1 MRLFKKACA
10 IVLAATIAF
19 TSVDMP
25 VYATA
30 NSSDTQTEVGAED
43 NSKTGLTD
51 TSTDENGKET
61 DETDTSSTEENTNET
76 NDSSKGEEIKDD
88 TSKAEDKKDD
98 ASIEETKDNTS
109 KDEENKADVSDD
121 GENKTDD
128 SKDDV
133 SKDASEDGEK
143 TDKDTDSTDD
153 KSEVKDNE
161 DEQKADDAKKT
172 EIEDKKKEDKDLSEE
187 QKLFNTAIAENGTIT
202 LSEDMN
208 VSEML
213 ELNLIDELTEAE
225 VTIDLN
231 GHMIYTDSA
240 EAVMYVGEN
249 VKVNILDSTVDD
261 EASSDNTAV
270 GSIVNNTPNGIVIYN
285 EGTVTLRGVAI
296 SATGANSIGVLND
309 SALGEAGLVIR
320 SGTIKAE
327 WFAVGK
333 TAKAAASVK
342 RPTAFFAAAGV
353 TIPNTTSIDQGDYT
367 VDEGS
372 SVVDES
378 DKTQVEVKVG
388 DLDSN
393 GTKSDTDQTVQQI
406 VAAPSISCQVINY
419 NTVNVNW
426 SAVSGAASYIV
437 KRSTT
442 ATGNYVRIG
451 TTSSSSFQDTN
462 LITGTTYYYQV
473 IPVNSVGNECDPSEV
488 VAATPVY
495 DTPTGTTA
503 KMSAYN
509 AINITWRGVTGAVE
523 YAVYRSTSPNSGYS
537 KIGNV
542 AGGMTSYNDNASIVA
557 GTTYYYKVAATKGNY
572 VAPLSSYAYTK
583 TILDAPINVKVSK
596 VAYDKA
602 EVSWNAVSGATR
614 YIVYRTT
621 DPNGTYKKIGEVTTT
636 KFAKN
641 GVIPGARHYYKVVA
655 LNDNNASMSNYSSI
669 VNIKTGF
676 DKPKGLKVS
685 SAEYNSIKL
694 TWSKAK
700 GATSY
705 EIYRST
711 KKSSGYKKIGTSK
724 TNSYTSKSL
733 KTNTTYYYKI
743 KSKNSYT
750 RSAYSSIVK
759 AKTGLSEPEK
769 LKTVSSSYN
778 SIKLSWGKV
787 SGAKNYEIYRST
799 KKTTDFKKIKTTSST
814 NYTDK
819 NLKTGV
825 VYYYKIRAVRSSYK
839 SGYSDRVSCKAVAPA
854 TKKFKAASE
863 NYNQVKLT
871 WSKVTGATKFVI
883 YRSTKEKSGYKKIK
897 TITDAN
903 ILTYTD
909 TGLNTGTKY
918 YYKIFS
924 YTNKAKGGNRL
935 ASATPITNAPTG
947 FAADNISTTSIKLS
961 WTEPEGASSYIIYR
975 STTSDKTGFTQ
986 IGTTDDDK
994 YIDRNLILGQNYYY
1008 KLQGVRK
1015 GIKGKSTGVIGIKA
1029 TIPGVKNLAA
1039 TGSSNADYIK
1049 LTWDENDDPTSYLIE
1064 RSVDD
1069 NDFKFVGELNS
1080 RKTSYI
1086 DDDNIKAGKK
1096 YTYRVYV
1103 KSGDLTSNP
1112 KTVSYSFISGVKLD
1126 KTKASLEP
1134 KQTLQL
1140 KATVTPAAA
1149 SEQAL
1154 TWSTSDGSVATVSS
1168 AGLVTA
1174 ISKGVATIT
1183 VKTVN
1188 GKTDTC
1194 EITVGGGGMVVVLDP
1209 GHGGSDPGKVA
1220 NGYNEKDLN
1229 LKIAKYAKEE
1239 LEKYSGVTVYLT
1251 RTGDSYV
1258 GLEERTE
1265 IAKNYKADVFVSLHL
1280 NSAVESA
1287 NGAEVYVTVKDAYKA
1302 SSTNLANN
1310 ILSKIT
1316 GLGIKNRGVK
1326 TRLSSDGVND
1336 YYAVIRHSVER
1347 GFPGIIVENAFLT
1360 GNTDI
1365 NYLNSDAKLK
1375 KLGVANATGIAYAYG
1390 LTKK

>member
-30 NSSDTQTEVGAED
+30 SSSDTQTEVGDED
-43 NSKTGLTD
+43 NSETGLTD

-61 DETDTSSTEENTNET
+61 DETDTSSTEENTDEI

-88 TSKAEDKKDD
+88 TSKA
-98 ASIEETKDNTS
+98 EETKDNTS

-261 EASSDNTAV
+261 EATSDNTAV

-388 DLDSN
+388 NLDSKEN
-393 GTKSDTDQTVQQI
+393 NTDNVQQLG
-406 VAAPSISCQVINY
+406 AAPSIGCQVINY
-419 NTVNVNW
+419 NTVKVSW
-426 SAVSGAASYIV
+426 SAVDGAASYIV

-442 ATGNYVRIG
+442 AMGNYVQIG
-451 TTSSSSFQDTN
+451 TTSNLSYQDTN

-473 IPVNSVGNECDPSEV
+473 IPTDSLGNDGDASEA

-495 DTPTGTTA
+495 DIPIGTTA
-503 KMSAYN
+503 KMASYN
-509 AINITWRGVTGAVE
+509 SINVTWRGVAGAAE
-523 YAVYRSTSPNSGYS
+523 YAIYRSTSPNSGYT
-537 KIGNV
+537 KIGNATTASYKDTSNIT
-542 AGGMTSYNDNASIVA
+542 AGI
-557 GTTYYYKVAATKGNY
+557 TYYYKVAAAKGNY
-572 VAPLSSYAYTK
+572 VGPMSSYSYAK
-583 TILDAPINVKVSK
+583 TILNAPTNVKVTK
-596 VAYDKA
+596 KAYDTA
-602 EVSWNAVSGATR
+602 TVTWSAVPGATR
-614 YIVYRTT
+614 YRIYRTI
-621 DPNGTYKKIGEVTTT
+621 DQNGTYAYIGESKTTS
-636 KFAKN
+636 FEKN
-641 GVIPGARHYYKVVA
+641 GIIPGVRHYYKVVA
-655 LNDNNASMSNYSSI
+655 LNSNNASMSNYSNT
-669 VNIKTGF
+669 VNIKTSF
-676 DKPKGLKVS
+676 DKPKGLDVVNTEYNNIKLTWTKANGATSYDVYRSTKKSSGYKKIATSKTNSYTSKRLKTNKTYYYKIKAKNSYTTSSYSSVVKGKTGLSEPENVKAVS
-685 SAEYNSIKL
+685 SSYNSIKL
-694 TWSKAK
+694 TWSKVT
-700 GATSY
+700 GAQKY

-711 KKSSGYKKIGTSK
+711 KKSSGYKKIK
-724 TNSYTSKSL
+724 TTKSRSYTNKNLTSGK
-733 KTNTTYYYKI
+733 TYYYKI
-743 KSKNSYT
+743 K
-750 RSAYSSIVK
+750 
-759 AKTGLSEPEK
+759 
-769 LKTVSSSYN
+769 
-778 SIKLSWGKV
+778 
-787 SGAKNYEIYRST
+787 
-799 KKTTDFKKIKTTSST
+799 
-814 NYTDK
+814 
-819 NLKTGV
+819 
-825 VYYYKIRAVRSSYK
+825 AVRSKYK
-839 SGYSDRVSCKAVAPA
+839 SDYSDRVNCKAIPPA
-854 TKKFKAASE
+854 TSKFKAESV
-863 NYNQVKLT
+863 NYNKIKLT
-871 WSKVTGATKFVI
+871 WSKVSGATKYVI
-883 YRSTKEKSGYKKIK
+883 YRSTKENSGYKKIK
-897 TITDAN
+897 TLDN
-903 ILTYTD
+903 DKSLTYTD
-909 TGLNTGTKY
+909 GSLITGTKY
-918 YYKIFS
+918 YYKIFT
-924 YTNKAKGGNRL
+924 YTKNAKGGYKV
-935 ASATPITNAPTG
+935 ASAIPITNAPTG
-947 FAADNISTTSIKLS
+947 FAADNISTTSIKLTWIES
-961 WTEPEGASSYIIYR
+961 EGASNYIIYR
-975 STTSDKTGFTQ
+975 SAISNKTGFTQ

-994 YIDRNLILGQNYYY
+994 YIDRNLTLGQTYYY

-1015 GIKGKSTGVIGIKA
+1015 GIKGKSTAVIGIKA
-1029 TIPGVKNLAA
+1029 TIPGVKNLVA

-1049 LTWDENDDPTSYLIE
+1049 LTWEENDEATSYLIE
-1064 RSVDD
+1064 RSIDD

-1112 KTVSYSFISGVKLD
+1112 KTVSYSFISSVKLD
-1126 KTKASLEP
+1126 KSKASLEP

-1140 KATVTPAAA
+1140 KATVTPASS

-1154 TWSTSDGSVATVSS
+1154 TWSTSDSSVATVST

-1375 KLGVANATGIAYAYG
+1375 KLGIANATGIAYAYG

>member
-30 NSSDTQTEVGAED
+30 SSSDTQTEVGAED

-61 DETDTSSTEENTNET
+61 DETDTSSTEENTDEI

-98 ASIEETKDNTS
+98 ASTEETKDNTS

-172 EIEDKKKEDKDLSEE
+172 EIEDKDLSEE

-285 EGTVTLRGVAI
+285 EGTVTLRGVSI

-388 DLDSN
+388 NLDSKEN
-393 GTKSDTDQTVQQI
+393 KTDNVQQLG
-406 VAAPSISCQVINY
+406 AAPSIGCQVINY
-419 NTVNVNW
+419 NTVKVSW
-426 SAVSGAASYIV
+426 SAVNGAASYIV

-442 ATGNYVRIG
+442 AAGNYVQIG
-451 TTSSSSFQDTN
+451 TTSNLSYQDTN
-462 LITGTTYYYQV
+462 LTTGTTYYYQV
-473 IPVNSVGNECDPSEV
+473 IPTDSMGNEGFESET
-488 VAATPVY
+488 VAATPTY
-495 DTPTGTTA
+495 EIPIGTTA
-503 KMSAYN
+503 KMASYN
-509 AINITWRGVTGAVE
+509 SINVSWRGVVGATE
-523 YAVYRSTSPNSGYS
+523 YAIFRSTSPGSGYV
-537 KIGNV
+537 KIGNSTTT
-542 AGGMTSYNDNASIVA
+542 GYNDKANIKA
-557 GTTYYYKVAATKGNY
+557 GVKYYYKVAATKGSY
-572 VAPLSSYAYTK
+572 IGPMSSYAYTT
-583 TILDAPINVKVSK
+583 TILNAPANVKVTK
-596 VAYDKA
+596 KAYDTA
-602 EVSWNAVSGATR
+602 TVTWSAVPGATR
-614 YIVYRTT
+614 YAVYRTT
-621 DPNGTYKKIGEVTTT
+621 DPNGTYKRIGIVNTNSLT
-636 KFAKN
+636 KN
-641 GVIPGARHYYKVVA
+641 GIVAGVRHYFRVVA
-655 LNDNNASMSNYSSI
+655 LNDNGSSQSPYSST
-669 VNIKTGF
+669 VNIKTSF

-685 SAEYNSIKL
+685 KEEYNSIKL
-694 TWSKAK
+694 TWEKVN
-700 GATSY
+700 GATTY

-711 KKSSGYKKIGTSK
+711 KKSSGYKKIGTSR
-724 TNSYTSKSL
+724 TNSYTSKNL
-733 KTNTTYYYKI
+733 KTNKTYYYKI
-743 KSKNSYT
+743 KVKNNASSST
-750 RSAYSSIVK
+750 YSSVVK
-759 AKTGLSEPEK
+759 GKTGLSEPENVK
-769 LKTVSSSYN
+769 ASSTSYN
-778 SIKLSWGKV
+778 SIKLTWNKV
-787 SGAKNYEIYRST
+787 SGAQKYEIYRST
-799 KKTTDFKKIKTTSST
+799 KKSSGYKKIKTTKSRSYT
-814 NYTDK
+814 NK
-819 NLKTGV
+819 NLTSGTT
-825 VYYYKIRAVRSSYK
+825 YYYKIKAVRSKYK
-839 SGYSDRVSCKAVAPA
+839 SDYSDRVSCKAVPPA
-854 TKKFKAASE
+854 TSSFTAVSV
-863 NYNQVKLT
+863 NYNQIKLT
-871 WSKVTGATKFVI
+871 WKKVTGATKFVI
-883 YRSTKEKSGYKKIK
+883 YRSTKEKSGYKKIESISD
-897 TITDAN
+897 TS

-909 TGLNTGTKY
+909 TGLSTGTKY
-918 YYKIFS
+918 YYKIFT
-924 YTNKAKGGNRL
+924 YTKDAKGGYKI
-935 ASATPITNAPTG
+935 ASAQPVTKAPTN
-947 FAADNISTTSIKLS
+947 FEADNVSTTSVKLT
-961 WTEPEGASSYIIYR
+961 WTEAEGASSYIIYR
-975 STTSDKTGFTQ
+975 STASSKTGFKYYAS
-986 IGTTDDDK
+986 TDDDK
-994 YIDRNLILGQNYYY
+994 FIDRGLTLGNTYYY
-1008 KLQGVRK
+1008 MIQSVRGK
-1015 GIKGKSTGVIGIKA
+1015 VRGKSTGVVAIKA
-1029 TIPGVKNLAA
+1029 TIPGVKNLQAI
-1039 TGSSNADYIK
+1039 GSSNADYIK
-1049 LTWDENDDPTSYLIE
+1049 LTWEENDEATSYLIE
-1064 RSVDD
+1064 RSIDD

-1112 KTVSYSFISGVKLD
+1112 KTVSYSFISSVKLD
-1126 KTKASLEP
+1126 KSKASLEP

-1140 KATVTPAAA
+1140 KATVTPASS

-1154 TWSTSDGSVATVSS
+1154 TWSTSDSSVATVST

-1280 NSAVESA
+1280 NSADASA
-1287 NGAEVYVTVKDAYKA
+1287 NGAEVYVTVKDAYKS

-1375 KLGVANATGIAYAYG
+1375 KLGIANATGIAYAYG

>member
-388 DLDSN
+388 NLDSKEN
-393 GTKSDTDQTVQQI
+393 KTDNVQQLG
-406 VAAPSISCQVINY
+406 AAPSIGCQVINY
-419 NTVNVNW
+419 NTVKVSW
-426 SAVSGAASYIV
+426 SAVNGASSYIV

-442 ATGNYVRIG
+442 AAGNYVQIG
-451 TTSSSSFQDTN
+451 TTSGLSYQDTN
-462 LITGTTYYYQV
+462 LTTGTTYYYQV
-473 IPVNSVGNECDPSEV
+473 VPTDSSGNEGDASEA

-495 DTPTGTTA
+495 DTPTGTSA
-503 KMSAYN
+503 KMTSYN
-509 AINITWRGVTGAVE
+509 TINVTWRGVAGAGE
-523 YAVYRSTSPNSGYS
+523 YEIYRSTSPNTGYV
-537 KIGNV
+537 KIGNSTN
-542 AGGMTSYNDNASIVA
+542 TSYNDSANVIA
-557 GTTYYYKVAATKGNY
+557 GIIYYYKIAASKGNY
-572 VAPLSSYAYTK
+572 VGNLSSYAYTN
-583 TILDAPINVKVSK
+583 TILNTPTNVKVTK
-596 VAYDKA
+596 KAYDKA
-602 EVSWNAVSGATR
+602 EVTWSAVSGATR
-614 YIVYRTT
+614 YIVFCTT
-621 DPNGTYKKIGEVTTT
+621 DPNGTYKSIGEVRTNSLV
-636 KFAKN
+636 KN
-641 GVIPGARHYYKVVA
+641 GVIPGVKHYYKVVA
-655 LNDNNASMSNYSSI
+655 LNDNNLSMSNYSSV
-669 VNIKTGF
+669 VNIKTSF
-676 DKPKGLKVS
+676 DKPKGLKI
-685 SAEYNSIKL
+685 ANTEYNNIKIAW
-694 TWSKAK
+694 TKVN

-705 EIYRST
+705 DIYRST
-711 KKSSGYKKIGTSK
+711 KKSSGYKKIATSK

-733 KTNTTYYYKI
+733 KTNKTYYYKIKAKNSYITSSYSSVVKGKTGLSEPENIKAVSTSYNSIKLTWSKVTGAQKYEIYRSTRKSSGYKKIKTTKSRSYTNKKLTSGTTYYYKI
-743 KSKNSYT
+743 K
-750 RSAYSSIVK
+750 
-759 AKTGLSEPEK
+759 
-769 LKTVSSSYN
+769 
-778 SIKLSWGKV
+778 
-787 SGAKNYEIYRST
+787 
-799 KKTTDFKKIKTTSST
+799 
-814 NYTDK
+814 
-819 NLKTGV
+819 
-825 VYYYKIRAVRSSYK
+825 AVRSKYK
-839 SGYSDRVSCKAVAPA
+839 SEYSDRVSCKATPPA
-854 TKKFKAASE
+854 TSSFKAESV
-863 NYNQVKLT
+863 NYNQIKLT
-871 WSKVTGATKFVI
+871 WEKVTGATKFVI

-897 TITDAN
+897 TIDDNNTL
-903 ILTYTD
+903 IYTD
-909 TGLNTGTKY
+909 SGLSTGIKY
-918 YYKIFS
+918 YYKIFT
-924 YTNKAKGGNRL
+924 YTNKSKGGYKI
-935 ASATPITNAPTG
+935 ASVIPLTNAPTG
-947 FAADNISTTSIKLS
+947 FVADNISTTSIKLT
-961 WTEPEGASSYIIYR
+961 WQEPEGATSYIIYR
-975 STTSDKTGFTQ
+975 STSSNKSGFVQ
-986 IGTTDDDK
+986 LATTDDGK
-994 YIDRNLILGQNYYY
+994 FIDRDLKLGKTYFY
-1008 KLQGVRK
+1008 KVQSVRS
-1015 GIKGKSTGVIGIKA
+1015 GFNGGTTGVIGIKA
-1029 TIPGVKNLAA
+1029 TIPGVKNLQAI
-1039 TGSSNADYIK
+1039 GSSNADYIK
-1049 LTWDENDDPTSYLIE
+1049 LTWEENDEATSYLIE
-1064 RSVDD
+1064 RSIDD

-1112 KTVSYSFISGVKLD
+1112 KTVSYSFISSVKLD
-1126 KTKASLEP
+1126 KSKASLEP

-1140 KATVTPAAA
+1140 KATVTPASS

-1154 TWSTSDGSVATVSS
+1154 TWSTSDSSVATVST

-1265 IAKNYKADVFVSLHL
+1265 IAKKYKADVFVSLHL

-1375 KLGVANATGIAYAYG
+1375 KLGIANATGIAYAYG

>member
-1 MRLFKKACA
+1 MRLFKKAGA

-25 VYATA
+25 VYATV
-30 NSSDTQTEVGAED
+30 NSIDTQTEASAED
-43 NSKTGLTD
+43 SSKA
-51 TSTDENGKET
+51 KET
-61 DETDTSSTEENTNET
+61 EMTTDKSGSEKDISSNEEKTNET
-76 NDSSKGEEIKDD
+76 DDISKGEDIKGDISEGEDTKEDVSKADNIKDD
-88 TSKAEDKKDD
+88 TSN
-98 ASIEETKDNTS
+98 EEEGK
-109 KDEENKADVSDD
+109 DD
-121 GENKTDD
+121 GETEDIT
-128 SKDDV
+128 
-133 SKDASEDGEK
+133 EDGEN
-143 TDKDTDSTDD
+143 TDKNTEDTGD
-153 KSEVKDNE
+153 KSDIKSDE
-161 DEQKADDAKKT
+161 DEQKSDESEKNL
-172 EIEDKKKEDKDLSEE
+172 EEDKVKEDEEISDE
-187 QKLFNTAIAENGTIT
+187 QKLFNAAIAENGTIT

-208 VSEML
+208 VSKML
-213 ELNLIDELTEAE
+213 EIVLFDELTEAE
-225 VTIDLN
+225 ITIDLN
-231 GHMIYTDSA
+231 GHMLYTDSA

-249 VKVNILDSTVDD
+249 VKVNILD
-261 EASSDNTAV
+261 NTADDSSTDNIAA
-270 GSIVNNTPNGIVIYN
+270 GRIVNNTSNGIVIYN

-296 SATGANSIGVLND
+296 SATGANSIGILND
-309 SALGEAGLVIR
+309 SALGEAGLVIK
-320 SGTIKAE
+320 SGTIRAE

-353 TIPNTTSIDQGDYT
+353 SIPNITSIDQGNYT

-372 SVVDES
+372 SLIDES
-378 DKTQVEVKVG
+378 DETQVEVKIG
-388 DLDSN
+388 GLD
-393 GTKSDTDQTVQQI
+393 GKSDTTEQI
-406 VAAPSISCQVINY
+406 TAAPSIGCQVINY
-419 NTVNVNW
+419 NTIKVNW
-426 SAVSGAASYIV
+426 SAVDKAVSYIV

-442 ATGNYVRIG
+442 AMGNYVQIG
-451 TTSSSSFQDTN
+451 TTSNLSYQDTN
-462 LITGTTYYYQV
+462 LTTGTTYYYQV
-473 IPVNSVGNECDPSEV
+473 IPTDSSGNEGNASEA

-495 DTPTGTTA
+495 DIPTGTTA
-503 KMSAYN
+503 KMTSYN
-509 AINITWRGVTGAVE
+509 SISVTWRGVAGAAE
-523 YAVYRSTSPNSGYS
+523 YAIYRSTSPNSGYT
-537 KIGNV
+537 KIGNATTASYKDTSNIT
-542 AGGMTSYNDNASIVA
+542 AGI
-557 GTTYYYKVAATKGNY
+557 TYYYKVAAAKGNY
-572 VAPLSSYAYTK
+572 VGSMSSYSYAK
-583 TILDAPINVKVSK
+583 TILNAPTNVKVAK
-596 VAYDKA
+596 RAYDTA
-602 EVSWNAVSGATR
+602 TVTWSAVPGATR
-614 YIVYRTT
+614 YRIYRTT
-621 DPNGTYKKIGEVTTT
+621 DQNGTYAYIGEAKTTS
-636 KFAKN
+636 FEKN
-641 GVIPGARHYYKVVA
+641 GIIPGVRHYYKVVA
-655 LNDNNASMSNYSSI
+655 LNSNNASMSNYSSA
-669 VNIKTGF
+669 VNIKTSF
-676 DKPKGLKVS
+676 DKPKGLKVVNT
-685 SAEYNSIKL
+685 EYNNIKL
-694 TWSKAK
+694 TWTKSN

-705 EIYRST
+705 DIYRST
-711 KKSSGYKKIGTSK
+711 KKSSGYKKIATSK
-724 TNSYTSKSL
+724 TNSYTSNSL
-733 KTNTTYYYKI
+733 KTNITYYYKI
-743 KSKNSYT
+743 KAKNSYT
-750 RSAYSSIVK
+750 TSSYSSVVK
-759 AKTGLSEPEK
+759 GKTGLSEPEDVEA
-769 LKTVSSSYN
+769 VSASYN
-778 SIKLSWGKV
+778 SIKITWGKV
-787 SGAKNYEIYRST
+787 TGAQKYEIYRST
-799 KKTTDFKKIKTTSST
+799 KKNSEYKKIKTTKSRSYT
-814 NYTDK
+814 NKSLTSG
-819 NLKTGV
+819 TT
-825 VYYYKIRAVRSSYK
+825 YYYKIKAVRSKYK
-839 SGYSDRVSCKAVAPA
+839 SGYSDIVNCKAVTPA
-854 TKKFKAASE
+854 TSKFKAESVD
-863 NYNQVKLT
+863 YNKVKLT
-871 WSKVTGATKFVI
+871 WNKVSGATKFVI
-883 YRSTKEKSGYKKIK
+883 YRSTKENSGYKKIK
-897 TITDAN
+897 TIDDEKLLA
-903 ILTYTD
+903 YTD
-909 TGLNTGTKY
+909 SGLTTGTKY
-918 YYKIFS
+918 YYKIFT
-924 YTNKAKGGNRL
+924 YTKNVKGGYKI
-935 ASATPITNAPTG
+935 ASAIPITNAPTG
-947 FAADNISTTSIKLS
+947 FMADNISTTSIKLT

-975 STTSDKTGFTQ
+975 SVTSNKTGFTQ

-994 YIDRNLILGQNYYY
+994 YIDRNLKLGQTYYY

-1029 TIPGVKNLAA
+1029 TIPGVKNLTA

-1049 LTWDENDDPTSYLIE
+1049 LTWDENDEATSYLIE

-1069 NDFKFVGELNS
+1069 NDFKFVGEFNS

-1126 KTKASLEP
+1126 KSKASLEP

-1140 KATVTPAAA
+1140 KATVTPASA

-1154 TWSTSDGSVATVSS
+1154 TWMSSDRSVATVSS

-1174 ISKGVATIT
+1174 VSKGVATIT

-1265 IAKNYKADVFVSLHL
+1265 IAKNYGADVFVSIHL
-1280 NSAVESA
+1280 NSADSSA